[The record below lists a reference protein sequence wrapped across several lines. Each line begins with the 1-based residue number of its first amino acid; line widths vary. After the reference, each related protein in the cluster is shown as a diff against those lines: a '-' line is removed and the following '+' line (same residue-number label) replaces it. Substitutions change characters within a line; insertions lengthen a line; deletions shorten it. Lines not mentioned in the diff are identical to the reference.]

1 MSLPEKGV
9 NLSLRFKKYVYV
21 TLMTSAMWLLLL
33 YFIKLSIWTILFS
46 ILYLSVEAGWYFE
59 PTQSGECGSIGVGL
73 TFNYAALLVSI
84 SIFVLISVFNFG
96 VEDATLGLIATVV
109 ASIFVYV
116 VLMFEVAFKEW
127 DWLEFKFK
135 KFGMESNG
143 FGYLHYSEDRQDWGL
158 QYGIN
163 MLAYLLSTVFI
174 VICLKYRSSLF
185 ELLMKDYPVLS
196 TIGITISVL
205 CLLVFALAYIISK
218 NKYKKLVYFNRAFL
232 FIIVYAYSIVIQN
245 IVFLWTFLTITI
257 LKILVSKLY
266 KDRIKERVNR
276 NINLANLYPCI
287 LTLAIDMIIVR
298 SFNDSIG
305 LLLVIGV
312 ATLII
317 FIILV
322 ATTNTKLFEVQE
334 AFGYILMEED
344 RYTNVDIKRSVLYKA
359 YIMNAICISLIYFS
373 IFSIYTLVFKNVSVL
388 TAIPIIFG
396 VFLFLFIVIKTF
408 VILSKKEEE

>member
-1 MSLPEKGV
+1 M
-9 NLSLRFKKYVYV
+9 
-21 TLMTSAMWLLLL
+21 
-33 YFIKLSIWTILFS
+33 
-46 ILYLSVEAGWYFE
+46 
-59 PTQSGECGSIGVGL
+59 
-73 TFNYAALLVSI
+73 
-84 SIFVLISVFNFG
+84 
-96 VEDATLGLIATVV
+96 EDATIGLIATVV

-116 VLMFEVAFKEW
+116 VLMFEVDFKEW

-174 VICLKYRSSLF
+174 IICLKHKSSIF

-196 TIGITISVL
+196 IIGITISVL
-205 CLLVFALAYIISK
+205 SLLAFALAYIVAK
-218 NKYKKLVYFNRAFL
+218 DKYKKLVYFNRAFL
-232 FIIVYAYSIVIQN
+232 FIIVYAYSIVVQS
-245 IVFLWTFLTITI
+245 IVFLWVFLTIVI
-257 LKILVSKLY
+257 LKVLVSKLY
-266 KDRIKERVNR
+266 KDRVKERVSR

-298 SFNDSIG
+298 LLNASVG

-312 ATLII
+312 ATLVI

-322 ATTNTKLFEVQE
+322 AATNTKLFEVQE
-334 AFGYILMEED
+334 AFGYILKEENK
-344 RYTNVDIKRSVLYKA
+344 YAHVDIKRSVLYKV
-359 YIMNAICISLIYFS
+359 YIMNTICISLIYFG
-373 IFSIYTLVFKNVSVL
+373 IFSIYTLVFRNVSIL